1 MRNRARKLGWILA
14 GAMVMNMA
22 GGAFTVPAEELKDVY
37 LFTCTFMD
45 IPGSDAVDRVTAKV
59 NEIMNPL
66 GVNVHLE
73 YTNVATFDE
82 EVSRR
87 LAAGETIDL
96 MNALDWNYAGY
107 LAQGSILPLD
117 DLVQEYGQDILAATG
132 DDFRYMLDGLTFNGQ
147 LYGIPQLSAKH
158 TYNDILINKDL
169 ADKYEMDLSTIDS
182 YDDLEPFM
190 LTIKENEPGV
200 KPIIRSGITFSGT
213 TAVCT
218 FDEDYE
224 ALGDGIGVL
233 MDPDS
238 YQLVDFYET
247 EEYAEFCKTVHR
259 WYTEG
264 LVSDDIS
271 TSGDRIHNYWQT
283 GNAFAC
289 IDHTTDYSTEVAGRM
304 LSSQYGVNTE
314 MIRIST
320 PVCSNL
326 IYSSVIPYTSENPEA
341 AMIFLNEM
349 YKNPELVNTLYYG
362 VEGEDWDLVD
372 GFITGREDSTVFM
385 NCGTSQSMIWGNYFI
400 SGVTAGNEP
409 DAVEKTLEYTKSG
422 KGVRTIGFLFD
433 TSKVDAQYAALQN
446 VLQQYQDGLEFGI
459 LDPETELP
467 NLIQA
472 LKDAGVDEFIA
483 EKQAQ
488 LDAWVAENK

>member
-1 MRNRARKLGWILA
+1 MKKLSLLLAAAMALNLSA
-14 GAMVMNMA
+14 GAI
-22 GGAFTVPAEELKDVY
+22 TVPADELKDVY

-45 IPGSDAVDRVTAKV
+45 IPSSDDVERVTAKV

-73 YTNVATFDE
+73 YTNVATYDE

-96 MNALDWNYAGY
+96 MNSMEWNFPS
-107 LAQGSILPLD
+107 LISNGSILSLND
-117 DLVQEYGQDILAATG
+117 VYEEYGQDIQAALG
-132 DDFRYMLDGLTFNGQ
+132 DDFQSFLDALTKGGEI
-147 LYGIPQLSAKH
+147 YGIPQLSAKH
-158 TYNDILINKDL
+158 TFNDVLINKEL

-218 FDEDYE
+218 FDENYE

-238 YQLVDFYET
+238 YELVNFYAT
-247 EEYAEFCKTVHR
+247 DEYAEFCKTVHR
-259 WYTEG
+259 WYEEG
-264 LVSDDIS
+264 LVSDDIA
-271 TSGDRIHNYWQT
+271 TSGDRIHTYWQT

-289 IDHTTDYSTEVAGRM
+289 IDHTTDYSTETASSM
-304 LSSQYGVNTE
+304 LSAQYGVDTE

-320 PVCSNL
+320 PICSNL
-326 IYSSVIPYTSENPEA
+326 IYFTTIPYTSENPDA

-349 YKNPELVNTLYYG
+349 YKNTDLINTLYYG

-372 GFITGREDSTVFM
+372 GFITGKEDSTFFAS
-385 NCGTSQSMIWGNYFI
+385 CSSSQPMIWGNYFVSTEI
-400 SGVTAGNEP
+400 AGNEEG
-409 DAVEKTLEYTKSG
+409 AVQKTLEYTKSG
-422 KGVRTIGFLFD
+422 KSTRSLGFLFD
-433 TSKVDAQYAALQN
+433 TSNVSTQYAAIQN
-446 VLQQYQDGLEFGI
+446 VLQQYQEGLEFGI
-459 LDPETELP
+459 LDPEVELP
-467 NLIQA
+467 NFLQA
-472 LKDAGVDEFIA
+472 LEDAGVEEFIA

>member
-1 MRNRARKLGWILA
+1 MKKLSLLLAAAMALNLSA
-14 GAMVMNMA
+14 GAI
-22 GGAFTVPAEELKDVY
+22 TVPADELKDVY

-45 IPGSDAVDRVTAKV
+45 IPSSDDVERVTAKV

-73 YTNVATFDE
+73 YTNVATYDE

-96 MNALDWNYAGY
+96 MNSMEWNFPS
-107 LAQGSILPLD
+107 LISNGSILSLND
-117 DLVQEYGQDILAATG
+117 VYEEYGQDIQAALG
-132 DDFRYMLDGLTFNGQ
+132 DDFQSFLDALTKGGEI
-147 LYGIPQLSAKH
+147 YGIPQLSAKH
-158 TYNDILINKDL
+158 TFNDVLINKEL

-218 FDEDYE
+218 FDENYE

-238 YQLVDFYET
+238 YELVNFYAT
-247 EEYAEFCKTVHR
+247 DEYAEFCKTVHR
-259 WYTEG
+259 WYEEG
-264 LVSDDIS
+264 LVSDDIA
-271 TSGDRIHNYWQT
+271 TSGDRIHTYWQT

-289 IDHTTDYSTEVAGRM
+289 IDHTTDYSTETASSM
-304 LSSQYGVNTE
+304 LSAQYGVDTE

-320 PVCSNL
+320 PICSNL
-326 IYSSVIPYTSENPEA
+326 IYFTTIPYTSENPDA

-349 YKNPELVNTLYYG
+349 YKNTDLINTLYYG

-372 GFITGREDSTVFM
+372 GFITGKEDSTFFAS
-385 NCGTSQSMIWGNYFI
+385 CSSSQPMIWGNYFVSTEI
-400 SGVTAGNEP
+400 AGNEEG
-409 DAVEKTLEYTKSG
+409 AVQKALEYTKSG
-422 KGVRTIGFLFD
+422 KSTRSLGFLFD
-433 TSKVDAQYAALQN
+433 TSNVSTQYAAIQN
-446 VLQQYQDGLEFGI
+446 VLQQYQEGLEFGI
-459 LDPETELP
+459 LDPEVELP
-467 NLIQA
+467 NFLQA
-472 LKDAGVDEFIA
+472 LEDAGVEEFIA

>member
-1 MRNRARKLGWILA
+1 MKKHVLLA
-14 GAMVMNMA
+14 A
-22 GGAFTVPAEELKDVY
+22 GIAALSLSAAASTVSAEELKDVY

-45 IPGSDAVDRVTAKV
+45 IPSSEAVEKVTEKV

-73 YTNVATFDE
+73 YTNVATYDE

-96 MNALDWNYAGY
+96 MNSMEWNFGS
-107 LAQGSILPLD
+107 LISNGSIIPLNEYYD
-117 DLVQEYGQDILAATG
+117 EYGADIKAAIG
-132 DDFRYMLDGLTFNGQ
+132 DDFQYLVDALTSGGE
-147 LYGIPQLSAKH
+147 LYGIPQLSSKH
-158 TYNDILINKDL
+158 TYNDILINKTL

-200 KPIIRSGITFSGT
+200 KPVIRSGITFSGT

-233 MDPDS
+233 MDPES
-238 YQLVDFYET
+238 YELVNFYAT
-247 EEYAEFCKTVHR
+247 DEYAEFCRNIHR

-264 LVSDDIS
+264 LVSDDIA
-271 TSGDRIHNYWQT
+271 TSGDRVHTYWQT

-289 IDHTTDYSTEVAGRM
+289 IDHTTDYSTETAGKM
-304 LSSQYGVNTE
+304 LSAQYGVDTE

-320 PVCSNL
+320 PVCSNQ
-326 IYSSVIPYTSENPEA
+326 IYFTTIPYTSENPDA

-349 YKNPELVNTLYYG
+349 YKNTELMNTLYYG
-362 VEGEDWDLVD
+362 VEGVDWDLVD
-372 GFITGREDSTVFM
+372 GFITGKEDSSFFAS
-385 NCGTSQSMIWGNYFI
+385 CGTSQPMIWGNYFV
-400 SGVTAGNEP
+400 STETAGNEEG
-409 DAVEKTLEYTKSG
+409 AVQKALEFTKSG
-422 KGVRTIGFLFD
+422 KSTRTLGFLFD
-433 TSKVDAQYAALQN
+433 TTNVSAQYGAIQN
-446 VLQQYQDGLEFGI
+446 VLQQYQEGLEFGI

-467 NLIQA
+467 NFLQA
-472 LKDAGVDEFIA
+472 LEDAGVDEFIA
-483 EKQAQ
+483 EKQRQ
-488 LDAWVAENK
+488 LDAWLAEKE